1 MTTELS
7 GPSNCATIILYFC
20 YHFALHSLEQ
30 LCYISPVLKSPKYPS
45 PLQSQPMICMLISF
59 KRRKGKGEEEKEE
72 EDEIRSELNPVC
84 N

>member
-72 EDEIRSELNPVC
+72 DEIRSELNPVC